1 MDEHLTD
8 WFRNINPNVY
18 RAIERNYRCPNCGPF
33 AVIHTSYDV
42 TNKICGWCGKKVK
55 PTGEMTV
62 VVCSGAKDK
71 NDRKYHEKSTNK

>member
-42 TNKICGWCGKKVK
+42 INKTCGWCGKKVK
-55 PTGEMTV
+55 LTGEMTV
-62 VVCSGAKDK
+62 VVCPRAKDK
-71 NDRKYHEKSTNK
+71 NDKKYHEKSSNK